1 MINYTKIQN
10 NFIKELNRGIKFY
23 YLEVGFNIYAS
34 IDYKIIYSFPK
45 EKFFLD
51 YERFGIKEENILK
64 ILAYDYTIPII
75 DSKEETD
82 FKELTGRLFLTP
94 DNKKIYLNTENIK
107 TLGKDYELFWALGTP
122 IIVAKKD
129 NVILSLFSMIRVED
143 SVTSTNFR

>member
-34 IDYKIIYSFPK
+34 IDSKIIYSFPK

-64 ILAYDYTIPII
+64 ILAYDYTIPIT
-75 DSKEETD
+75 DSKEEID
-82 FKELTGRLFLTP
+82 LKELTGRLFLTP
-94 DNKKIYLNTENIK
+94 DNKKIYLNPKNIK

>member
-10 NFIKELNRGIKFY
+10 SFIKELNKGVKFH

-34 IDYKIIYSFPK
+34 IDSIIIYSFPK

-82 FKELTGRLFLTP
+82 LKELTGRLFLTP
-94 DNKKIYLNTENIK
+94 DNKKIYLNPEKLK

-122 IIVAKKD
+122 FIAAKKD
-129 NVILSLFSMIRVED
+129 NVILSLFLMIRVED

>member
-10 NFIKELNRGIKFY
+10 SFIKELNKGVKFH

-34 IDYKIIYSFPK
+34 IDSKRVYSFPK

-64 ILAYDYTIPII
+64 ILTYDYTIPII

-82 FKELTGRLFLTP
+82 LKELTGRLFLTP

-122 IIVAKKD
+122 IIAAKKD